1 MKKMQNN
8 IHKNSIQQKQK
19 GSISN
24 SDDNMYLP
32 PIKYSPQ
39 TPHDHSVAVVG
50 PMTMMACPSA
60 PRPTSSRSTSI
71 LAATGPSF
79 PCLDAVDTL
88 PIHQRS
94 QAAIN
99 QRVDSNIHHKLKI
112 HKMQHSEKMR
122 IPVLSLKPR
131 LSRHTPINGKR
142 SVVVAHSSTSK
153 RSRKSVFVNKS
164 FQTQEKGRSSL
175 HFDDQTGN
183 ISVLLSRA

>member
-1 MKKMQNN
+1 MQNN

-71 LAATGPSF
+71 LAATGPSV

-99 QRVDSNIHHKLKI
+99 QRDDSNRRSTRCSTQKRCAF
-112 HKMQHSEKMR
+112 QCC
-122 IPVLSLKPR
+122 LSSHACPAIL
-131 LSRHTPINGKR
+131 R
-142 SVVVAHSSTSK
+142 STA
-153 RSRKSVFVNKS
+153 NA
-164 FQTQEKGRSSL
+164 Q
-175 HFDDQTGN
+175 
-183 ISVLLSRA
+183 